1 MPRRS
6 NPPGPLG
13 PTAAHLSAST
23 FMLHTLTSRGV
34 LLSVATSVGILALYA
49 FKKMYHLKTRTRGPV
64 KRAPGMSS
72 LFCASARML
81 LPAVSPYLRCA
92 ERIVAGHE
100 RGGLHRIPN
109 AIGYRIH
116 GVDMGNAIEIA
127 ARLQRNSIVDS
138 P

>member
-1 MPRRS
+1 MLRRS

-81 LPAVSPYLRCA
+81 LPAVSPYQAACA
-92 ERIVAGHE
+92 LLPPMCSHSPSQRPA
-100 RGGLHRIPN
+100 LH
-109 AIGYRIH
+109 
-116 GVDMGNAIEIA
+116 A
-127 ARLQRNSIVDS
+127 AL
-138 P
+138 PLGTGEG